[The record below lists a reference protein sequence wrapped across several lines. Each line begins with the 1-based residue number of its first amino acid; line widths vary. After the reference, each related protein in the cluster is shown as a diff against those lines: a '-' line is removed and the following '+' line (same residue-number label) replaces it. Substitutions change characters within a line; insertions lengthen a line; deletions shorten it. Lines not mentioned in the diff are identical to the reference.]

1 MNTAGNFQQTAA
13 GTEQGIRKG
22 NTRIPG
28 KASGYNQGKQIEQIS
43 YNEICAQYGDALNT
57 GVDGRI
63 QTF

>member
-13 GTEQGIRKG
+13 GAEQGIRKD

-43 YNEICAQYGDALNT
+43 HNEICAQYGDALNT